1 MATITFH
8 SNNFAGNALNLIDHN
23 AGSGIGFFGDSIG
36 LSVPITT
43 YQNSTYVTNSNGTST
58 DGQKLSNTKYA
69 STSGAFHNG
78 SAVETDLRAMPNYW
92 APLNVRFTHTD
103 AVATQNVQMRIFN
116 RSDIDVHATDVVTK
130 VYEVRHPNPDD
141 GDSDNVSATT
151 YALDHRGVNFG
162 AGAHSWH
169 EFDPADSMTALVC
182 TSSPGVSGLNTN
194 SSDATRVSTNNYTS
208 TSGTALRSMQ
218 HDWYLALSASPI
230 KIGSKTDFGLY
241 FTLEYL

>member
-8 SNNFAGNALNLIDHN
+8 SNNFAGNALDLIDHN

-69 STSGAFHNG
+69 STSGAFHNN
-78 SAVETDLRAMPNYW
+78 SATESDLRAMPNYW

-103 AVATQNVQMRIFN
+103 AVATQNAQMRIFN

-141 GDSDNVSATT
+141 GHDTAGST
-151 YALDHRGVNFG
+151 YALDHRGVDFG
-162 AGAHSWH
+162 VSAHTWK
-169 EFDPADSMTALVC
+169 EFDPADTMSALVC
-182 TSSPGVSGLNTN
+182 TSSPGVSGNNGN
-194 SSDATRVSTNNYTS
+194 STDAGRTQGNNWTS

-218 HDWYLALSASPI
+218 HDWYLALSASPVT
-230 KIGSKTDFGLY
+230 IGSKTDFGLY

>member
-1 MATITFH
+1 
-8 SNNFAGNALNLIDHN
+8 
-23 AGSGIGFFGDSIG
+23 
-36 LSVPITT
+36 
-43 YQNSTYVTNSNGTST
+43 
-58 DGQKLSNTKYA
+58 
-69 STSGAFHNG
+69 
-78 SAVETDLRAMPNYW
+78 
-92 APLNVRFTHTD
+92 
-103 AVATQNVQMRIFN
+103 MRIFN

-141 GDSDNVSATT
+141 GHDTAGST

-162 AGAHSWH
+162 LGAHNWK
-169 EFDPADSMTALVC
+169 EFDPADTMSALVC

-194 SSDATRVSTNNYTS
+194 STDSAKVSTNNYTS

>member
-43 YQNSTYVTNSNGTST
+43 FQNSTFVTNSNGTST
-58 DGQKLSNTKYA
+58 DGQKLSNTKFA
-69 STSGAFHNG
+69 SVSGAFHNG
-78 SAVETDLRAMPNYW
+78 SAVESDLRAMPNYW
-92 APLNVRFTHTD
+92 APLNVRFTHTE

-116 RSDIDVHATDVVTK
+116 RSDIDVHAVDVLTK

-141 GDSDNVSATT
+141 GHNPAGST
-151 YALDHRGVNFG
+151 YALSHRGVNFG
-162 AGAHSWH
+162 VGAHNWH
-169 EFDPADSMTALVC
+169 EFDPGDSMNALVC

-194 SSDATRVSTNNYTS
+194 SDDLDKTSTNNYTS

-218 HDWYLALSASPI
+218 HDWYLALSASPVT
-230 KIGSKTDFGLY
+230 IGSKTDFGLY